1 MREVMRLCCCLWGG
15 SFNPII
21 PVMKVLHTGWKGKP
35 YQRLTGAALTD
46 GYLRFFEPDVFVETE
61 EGLAEKVGIK
71 SDPIRIGE
79 RRVVKQHLLRRA

>member
-1 MREVMRLCCCLWGG
+1 
-15 SFNPII
+15 
-21 PVMKVLHTGWKGKP
+21 MKVLHTGWKGKP